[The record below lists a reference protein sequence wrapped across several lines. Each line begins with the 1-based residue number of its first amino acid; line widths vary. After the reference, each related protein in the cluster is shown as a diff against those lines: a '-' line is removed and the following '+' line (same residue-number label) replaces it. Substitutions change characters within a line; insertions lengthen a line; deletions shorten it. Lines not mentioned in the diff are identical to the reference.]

1 MNKAFKKLYE
11 EHQLMEHWRDAVSFL
26 DMLEDHGFILDD
38 LSKDKLDE
46 LMAYL
51 INQKKNTI
59 KNIIVL
65 MRYLKVTK
73 QNDTYIYLTQFTG
86 MIGVL
91 ESILGRLKSI
101 NSDVYERI
109 NKAYTLPLL
118 GTKPKDLSKYTNHL
132 MELLNQYLSEEEQ
145 EKVLTGNNHN
155 LSEKTQLNEKIEY
168 EASDS
173 LASYL
178 KERHKRKVKELQG
191 FMDRDEIWFEQK
203 ITKEVLDYVKSNQ
216 EILSGRLIDNA
227 IYITKIPYDTVNF
240 LAANNL
246 EDRQY
251 YSCHCP
257 FARESIKSNHIVNQ
271 RFCYCSAGFAKF
283 PFEVILG
290 QKLKVEVLESAL
302 GQSDICRFKIDL
314 NGIDYKK

>member
-1 MNKAFKKLYE
+1 MKKAFKKLYE
-11 EHQLMEHWRDAVSFL
+11 DHQLMEHWRAAVSFI
-26 DMLEDHGFILDD
+26 DMVEEHGFTLDN

-46 LMAYL
+46 LMNYL

-59 KNIIVL
+59 EHIVVL

-91 ESILGRLKSI
+91 ESILDRLKSYNLDI
-101 NSDVYERI
+101 YEKI

-118 GTKPKDLSKYTNHL
+118 GTNPKDLTQYTNHL
-132 MELLNQYLSEEEQ
+132 MELFNQYLSEEEQ
-145 EKVLTGNNHN
+145 ERVLTGNNHN
-155 LSEKTQLNEKIEY
+155 LSEKTQINEKIEY

-173 LASYL
+173 LPSYL
-178 KERHKRKVKELQG
+178 KERHQRKVKELQG

-203 ITKEVLDYVKSNQ
+203 ITKEVLEYVKSNQ
-216 EILSGRLIDNA
+216 EILSGRLIENA

-240 LAANNL
+240 LSANNL

-257 FARESIKSNHIVNQ
+257 FARESIKSNHTVNPS
-271 RFCYCSAGFAKF
+271 FCNCSAGFAKF